1 MARKRARC
9 SHQHSTSAPTVPPTC
24 SAAPGQRRHCGGTWA
39 APISVGV
46 QLMRKKYPIRLQAN
60 ISQVS
65 GVIAAKPVAEQI
77 DRVRARRLLLVLDHE
92 TALRAAP

>member
-1 MARKRARC
+1 VWNRIAIARKRARC

-24 SAAPGQRRHCGGTWA
+24 NAAPANAAVAGGTWA

-46 QLMRKKYPIRLQAN
+46 QLMRKKKPIRLQAN

-65 GVIAAKPVAEQI
+65 GVIVA
-77 DRVRARRLLLVLDHE
+77 RPLSNR
-92 TALRAAP
+92 